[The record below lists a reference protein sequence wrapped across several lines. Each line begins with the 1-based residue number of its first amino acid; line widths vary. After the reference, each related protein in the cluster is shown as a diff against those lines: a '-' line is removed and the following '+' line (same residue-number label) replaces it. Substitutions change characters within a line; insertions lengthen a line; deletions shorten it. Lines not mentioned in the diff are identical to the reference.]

1 MKNTVFLIFVVFI
14 LNISRLE
21 SLPIDKPEIGLI
33 DSNSHQPEVGIVS
46 IDDSSSKKPEMVTK
60 PWPGNKVA
68 IGLYSSQFLDLLLQM
83 SIFPKVEHWPL
94 SDGRTISGTFID
106 QTNFQGIIHYPSDPT
121 KPDVGGKFTNLHPF
135 GEVNLTL
142 IEENV

>member
-60 PWPGNKVA
+60 PWPGNKV
-68 IGLYSSQFLDLLLQM
+68 
-83 SIFPKVEHWPL
+83 
-94 SDGRTISGTFID
+94 
-106 QTNFQGIIHYPSDPT
+106 
-121 KPDVGGKFTNLHPF
+121 GG
-135 GEVNLTL
+135 
-142 IEENV
+142 